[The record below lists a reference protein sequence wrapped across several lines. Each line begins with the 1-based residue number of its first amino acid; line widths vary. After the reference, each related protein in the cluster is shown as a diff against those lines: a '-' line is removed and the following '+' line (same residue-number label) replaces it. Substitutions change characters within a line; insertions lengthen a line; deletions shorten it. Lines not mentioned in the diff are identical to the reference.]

1 MNENEISKVVVELC
15 LKLHRMY
22 GPGLFESV
30 YEDIFC
36 YELEKLSIPFER
48 QKAVPVIH
56 ETRKM
61 DIGFRAD
68 VIILS
73 KVIVELKSTEDLK
86 DKHFKQVL
94 TYLRLTKLKLGM
106 LVNFDVSL
114 IKHGIHR
121 IVNNL

>member
-73 KVIVELKSTEDLK
+73 KVIVEFKSTEDLK

-106 LVNFDVSL
+106 LINFDVSL
-114 IKHGIHR
+114 IKHG
-121 IVNNL
+121 